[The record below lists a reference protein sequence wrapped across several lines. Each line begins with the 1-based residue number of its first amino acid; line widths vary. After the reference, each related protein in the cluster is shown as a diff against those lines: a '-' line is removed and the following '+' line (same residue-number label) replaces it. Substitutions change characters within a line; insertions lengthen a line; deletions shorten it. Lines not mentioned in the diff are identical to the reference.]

1 MAPPLRST
9 SVTGIAPGREV
20 SSAARPA
27 TAAHHSPAMA
37 QTPASTMIASPLAA
51 ISPRRKSSRSVPVV
65 KSPPS
70 TPVVPASAGP
80 PPQKSKSEGVTNT
93 SDRKGVITAMA
104 AGEGVKAPP
113 PRVATNQIHAP
124 DGRIIQ
130 VSPSV
135 QNAGV
140 TGGILKVVP
149 VSVASGGGGSF
160 PLGAPT
166 GGGDS
171 PIRRASQFREN
182 KGDDPLAPS
191 AAPVP
196 RGLTGE
202 LMRNVAALDVT
213 RMSCDQVGVGLGFS
227 VGVLVEG

>member
-1 MAPPLRST
+1 
-9 SVTGIAPGREV
+9 
-20 SSAARPA
+20 
-27 TAAHHSPAMA
+27 
-37 QTPASTMIASPLAA
+37 MIASPLAA
-51 ISPRRKSSRSVPVV
+51 VSPRRRSSRPVPVV

-70 TPVVPASAGP
+70 SPVVPAPAGP
-80 PPQKSKSEGVTNT
+80 PPQESKSEGVTNT

-130 VSPSV
+130 VSPPV

-149 VSVASGGGGSF
+149 VSVASGGGGSL
-160 PLGAPT
+160 PPGALT
-166 GGGDS
+166 GGDS